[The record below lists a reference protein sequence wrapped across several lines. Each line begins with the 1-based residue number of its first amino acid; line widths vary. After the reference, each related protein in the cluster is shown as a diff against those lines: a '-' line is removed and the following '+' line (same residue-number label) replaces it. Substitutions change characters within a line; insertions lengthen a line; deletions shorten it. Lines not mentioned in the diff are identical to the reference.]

1 MKAGPLRG
9 RSKRNGHNWPTVA
22 GVGHRVNSK
31 EG

>member
-22 GVGHRVNSK
+22 GVGHRVSK